1 MEMRILPILF
11 ALFVSVHCF
20 SIGGV
25 FDRLWQK
32 TEPHVNHVP
41 KDEYGNPLRGR
52 ELLKKMHG
60 GYADV
65 DAIADLIEQQRSKIQ
80 QRLELE
86 QKDIEKETVEFV
98 QPDPNARPSI
108 TQINSRLGLDE
119 VLIEGDIEMTL
130 EEAKRYFG
138 VSESR
143 SKRQAYQPDWG
154 VYGFP
159 ATLWK
164 DGVPYMYDPT
174 LGQEAIDVIER
185 AIKFW
190 ETETCVTFHKA
201 DPKTSK
207 ILPVINF
214 WPGPGCRSRIGRDPF
229 GSQTQNITFG
239 DGCEYYAAGVHEIA
253 HTLGFMHEQ
262 SRWDRDN
269 YLRIDMNNVEVNRT
283 HNYNKYEEKENDN
296 YGKQY
301 DYGGIMH
308 YDDKAFALDE
318 SKIVMYAK
326 NPDYQMSIGH
336 YPTPRYGDIYE
347 MNKLYSCYDKC
358 KNSGTVCKNE
368 GQPNPKNCAVCQ
380 CPEGFGGN
388 DCSERQA
395 PSAGMTCGETL
406 AASDTWQTLKVTK
419 TVGQDL
425 HSVRDDTDPD
435 HCTWHI
441 TAPAGKTIQYVVTY
455 VGADINQRIMCKPQ
469 CSYGGLTVKGQ
480 EKTWIPSGMRFCCEE
495 QLNKTMT
502 TASNLLV
509 LQPWSNYR
517 YTDFTVT
524 YKTDSAELATSTT
537 EIPTTTTEEPST
549 TTTAEEPVT
558 TTTSEESTTTAD
570 ETTTTAD
577 ESTTTSEIST
587 TTAEISTTTVA
598 PPPPGPEVKCSN
610 FGNYML
616 CTTALS
622 FNDAKTHCESKG
634 AKLLTLHKKGTEKI
648 IQRIF
653 NQRQPDEA
661 NMFWIG
667 LHKPAGID
675 SEYSWV
681 DGSPVDYKNWAKRSP
696 RPTAREECAAYWEPN
711 WVGMRCNW
719 KFPFV
724 CQRK

>member
-1 MEMRILPILF
+1 MRILPILF

-86 QKDIEKETVEFV
+86 QKDIEKETVEFVQLNV

-347 MNKLYSCYDKC
+347 MNKLYSCY
-358 KNSGTVCKNE
+358 
-368 GQPNPKNCAVCQ
+368 
-380 CPEGFGGN
+380 
-388 DCSERQA
+388 
-395 PSAGMTCGETL
+395 
-406 AASDTWQTLKVTK
+406 
-419 TVGQDL
+419 
-425 HSVRDDTDPD
+425 
-435 HCTWHI
+435 
-441 TAPAGKTIQYVVTY
+441 VTY